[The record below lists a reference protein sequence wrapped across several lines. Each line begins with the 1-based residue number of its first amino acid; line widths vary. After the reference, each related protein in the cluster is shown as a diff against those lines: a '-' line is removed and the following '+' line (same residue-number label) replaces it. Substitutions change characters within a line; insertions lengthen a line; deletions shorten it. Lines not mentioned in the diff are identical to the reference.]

1 MSRVTLIISILLLM
15 ISCIPERTNSDKLVV
30 GVSILPQRYFIERIA
45 GDMVEV
51 IVMIPPGANPAT
63 YEPSIFQ
70 LSQLDQSP
78 LFLRIGY
85 VGFELSWMEKISA
98 VNPDMK
104 ITDLSKGIELI
115 LEEGPKEKG
124 GHEHLHGNAHGG
136 IDPHIWLSAINA
148 KIIARNTYSELIQ
161 QLPHHKDKLDAQFAE
176 LILDIDSVHRSI
188 TELLSD
194 LEDRSFMIY
203 HPALSYF
210 ARDYN
215 LEQFS
220 LEIGGKT
227 PSPAHMKWMIDLG
240 REKNISTIFLQEQF
254 EQKNAEVLAKEIGAK
269 VVQINPLDPDWYGQM
284 FSIANQINASL

>member
-1 MSRVTLIISILLLM
+1 MSRVTLIISFLLL
-15 ISCIPERTNSDKLVV
+15 ITSCIPDRTKSDKLVV

-63 YEPSIFQ
+63 YEPSIYQ
-70 LSQLDQSP
+70 LSKLDQSP
-78 LFLRIGY
+78 LYMRIGY
-85 VGFELSWMEKISA
+85 VGFELSWMEKINA
-98 VNPDMK
+98 VNPHMK

-115 LEEGPKEKG
+115 HEEEQTEKG
-124 GHEHLHGNAHGG
+124 GHAHLHGNAHGG

-148 KIIARNTYSELIQ
+148 KIIARNTYLELIQ
-161 QLPHHKDKLDAQFAE
+161 QLPHKKDELDEQFAE
-176 LILDIDSVHRSI
+176 LILEIDSMHHSI
-188 TELLSD
+188 TELLFD

-269 VVQINPLDPDWYGQM
+269 VVQINPLDPDWHGQM
-284 FSIANQINASL
+284 FNIANQINASL